1 MAETIQEKI
10 DEIARS
16 GVKEATVDGATTKRF
31 TPAELAEADQ
41 ATATNTAMGKN
52 HLGLRFRK
60 LKPPG
65 GGL

>member
-1 MAETIQEKI
+1 MAETIQDKI

-31 TPAELAEADQ
+31 TPAELAEGQQ
-41 ATATNTAMGKN
+41 ATATETAMSKN
-52 HLGLRFRK
+52 HLGLRLRK
-60 LKPPG
+60 IKPPG